1 MSVHVFKPTVLYPG
15 NSSHW
20 NSKFVYSLFLAPQKL
35 DFNEDK
41 LELEYL
47 SGLQKLIQTSIK
59 FYI

>member
-1 MSVHVFKPTVLYPG
+1 MSVHVFEPTVLYPG

-41 LELEYL
+41 LEHL